1 MLSNHLMLFPLL
13 LLVPSIFPSIRI
25 FSNESALCIRWPKY
39 WSFSFS
45 ISPSNEY
52 SGLISIRLT
61 GLISSLSKGLSR
73 VLPHH
78 RLKASI
84 LQHTTFFRVQLSQ
97 LYMTSGKAITLTIW
111 TFVSKVMSLLFNMPS
126 RFVTA
131 FLQRSKRLFYF
142 MAAVIV

>member
-39 WSFSFS
+39 WSSSFS

-84 LQHTTFFRVQLSQ
+84 ILQHTTFFRVQLSQ
-97 LYMTSGKAITLTIW
+97 LYMTTGKAITLTLW

-131 FLQRSKRLFYF
+131 FLHLFYF